1 MSRKGQGNG
10 EGLSP
15 TGGERVHVPLG
26 DRRYDI
32 EIAGGALA
40 RTGEIAR
47 QVFGEK
53 ARRVVIISNP
63 RVSEL
68 HGAPVLRALRQAGF
82 KPLVHLIGDG
92 ERAKTI
98 RTAERAWDFLIENRI
113 ERREGVIALGGG
125 VVGDLAGFVAAT
137 YQRGIPFLQI
147 PTTLLAQIDS
157 SVGGKTAVNSPRG
170 KNLIG
175 AFHQPSAVIIDPLV
189 LQSLPAREF
198 GAGMYE
204 ALKYGIIRDRS
215 LADLIATNLSRI
227 QALDPD
233 ALTPLIARCCQIKAD
248 VVAADEREGGLRR
261 ILNYGHTV
269 GHALEAVT
277 RYRRFKHG
285 EAVGYGMI
293 CAATIAARIG
303 ILAPDVAESI
313 RARTAAISRRPHL
326 HDLDATAIIEAMAHD
341 KKVAHGR
348 LPFILPT
355 SIGEVVVRDDVPPAV
370 IRAAVRA
377 LISGT

>member
-1 MSRKGQGNG
+1 MNRDEQKREISQ
-10 EGLSP
+10 L
-15 TGGERVHVPLG
+15 TATERVLVPLG
-26 DRRYDI
+26 ERSYEI

-40 RTGEIAR
+40 RVGEMAR
-47 QVFGEK
+47 KVFGAN
-53 ARRVVIISNP
+53 ARRVAIVSNS
-63 RVSEL
+63 VVYDL
-68 HGAPVLRALRQAGF
+68 YGAAVGRALRQAGF

-98 RTAERAWDFLIENRI
+98 RTAERVWDFLIENRL
-113 ERREGVIALGGG
+113 ERREGLVALGGG

-137 YQRGIPFLQI
+137 YQRGVPFLQI

-175 AFHQPSAVIIDPLV
+175 AFHQPAGVIIDPLV
-189 LQSLPAREF
+189 LRSLPPREF

-204 ALKYGIIRDRS
+204 ALKYGIIRDRE
-215 LADLIATNLSRI
+215 LADFIAASLPRL
-227 QALDPD
+227 QALDPEV
-233 ALTPLIARCCQIKAD
+233 LTPLIARCCQIKAD

-269 GHALEAVT
+269 GHALEAIT
-277 RYRRFKHG
+277 SYRRLRHG

-293 CAATIAARIG
+293 AAATMAAAIG
-303 ILAPDVAESI
+303 ILAPAEAESI
-313 RARTAAISRRPHL
+313 RERTAAIGRRPRID
-326 HDLDATAIIEAMAHD
+326 DLDVSAIIAAMAHD

-355 SIGEVVVRDDVPPAV
+355 TIGEVVVRDDVPATV

-377 LISGT
+377 LVK

>member
-1 MSRKGQGNG
+1 MNRDEQKREISQ
-10 EGLSP
+10 L
-15 TGGERVHVPLG
+15 TATERVLVPLG
-26 DRRYDI
+26 ERSYEI
-32 EIAGGALA
+32 EIGGGALA
-40 RTGEIAR
+40 RVGEMAR
-47 QVFGEK
+47 SVFGAN
-53 ARRVVIISNP
+53 ARRVALISNAI
-63 RVSEL
+63 VYEL
-68 HGAPVLRALRQAGF
+68 CGAAVERALRRAGF
-82 KPLVHLIGDG
+82 KTLVHLIGDG
-92 ERAKTI
+92 ERAKTV
-98 RTAERAWDFLIENRI
+98 RTAERAWDFLIENRL
-113 ERREGVIALGGG
+113 ERREGLIALGGG

-175 AFHQPSAVIIDPLV
+175 AFHQPAGVIIDPLV
-189 LQSLPAREF
+189 LRSLPPREF

-204 ALKYGIIRDRS
+204 ALKYGIIRDRA
-215 LADLIATNLSRI
+215 LADFIAASLPRL
-227 QALDPD
+227 QALDPEV
-233 ALTPLIARCCQIKAD
+233 LTPLIARCCQIKAD

-269 GHALEAVT
+269 GHALEAIT
-277 RYRRFKHG
+277 SYRRLRHG

-293 CAATIAARIG
+293 AAATMAASIG
-303 ILAPDVAESI
+303 ILAPADAESI
-313 RARTAAISRRPHL
+313 RERTAAIGRRPRID
-326 HDLDATAIIEAMAHD
+326 DLDAGAIIAAMAHD

-355 SIGEVVVRDDVPPAV
+355 TIGEVVVRDDVPATA

-377 LISGT
+377 LVK